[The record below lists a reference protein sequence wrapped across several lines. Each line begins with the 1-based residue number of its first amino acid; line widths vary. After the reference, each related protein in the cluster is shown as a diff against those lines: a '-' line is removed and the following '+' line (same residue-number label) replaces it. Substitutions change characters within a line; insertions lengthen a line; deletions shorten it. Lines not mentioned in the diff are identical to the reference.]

1 MIFSL
6 LFYTCLATVNPAT
19 GIGEST
25 GKHCRIHQVNVER
38 MGMGTCFMAA
48 PIEAAKYWEDTKH
61 TRVVVG
67 WKCTDRP
74 QKYLR
79 SREA

>member
-6 LFYTCLATVNPAT
+6 LFYTCLATVGAD
-19 GIGEST
+19 GLGHST
-25 GKHCRIHQVNVER
+25 GKNCRVHQVNVER
-38 MGMGTCFMAA
+38 MPLGTCFMAG
-48 PIEAAKYWEDTKH
+48 PIEAAKYWEDNLH

-74 QKYLR
+74 QKFLHAN
-79 SREA
+79 EA